1 MSPHLRYQYPKFIA
15 YSQREKRHIDGYFWN
30 GAYLSNT
37 PLRELLL
44 AHRDYWYEEGNDE
57 KKHVPHLEIYIVN
70 LYPTVDKEN
79 DLPADADTIQDRE
92 MDIRFHDRTQYDV
105 KVAQLIS
112 DYNIL
117 YGQVKNLAIKHLK
130 IRSK

>member
-1 MSPHLRYQYPKFIA
+1 
-15 YSQREKRHIDGYFWN
+15 
-30 GAYLSNT
+30 LSIFT
-37 PLRELLL
+37 L
-44 AHRDYWYEEGNDE
+44 
-57 KKHVPHLEIYIVN
+57 
-70 LYPTVDKEN
+70 VDKEN

-117 YGQVKNLAIKHLK
+117 YGQVKNLAIKHLEK
-130 IRSK
+130 LGQNKSK